1 MAVDRGF
8 VMYVVSICVESAV
21 AEGGGGGGCGF
32 NRDLRFDARISNLS
46 FRAFSAILVVTR
58 AALMNED
65 I

>member
-8 VMYVVSICVESAV
+8 VIYVVSICVESVV
-21 AEGGGGGGCGF
+21 AEGGGCGGCGF
-32 NRDLRFDARISNLS
+32 KRDLRFDEIISNLS
-46 FRAFSAILVVTR
+46 FRDLSAILVVTR